1 MTVIALDVMSGD
13 LGAQECVPAA
23 LLALAADPAL
33 HLLLV
38 GDPAVIAPALAA
50 PGAAAVRDRCEI
62 VAAEEV
68 ITMADSPREA
78 IRRKKRSSMRIAID
92 LVHEGRAEAAVS
104 AGNTGALTAIAHFV
118 LKCLPQV
125 ERAPIMSAV
134 PNRHGHTHLLDLGAN
149 VRATPLQLLQFAL
162 MGAIVARDVYGIP
175 RPRVGLLNIG
185 VEESKGHDLVQEAH
199 ALLRARTAGSVVPGS
214 AAGDAASDATDLDYA
229 GFVEGG
235 DIFGGEVDVVVT
247 DGFTGNVALKTMEGV
262 ARLIGHRLR
271 REFTASLPAKL
282 AGLAARPV
290 LSRVTASL
298 DPRAFNGAVMV
309 GLTRVVVKSHG
320 SADRVAL
327 ARAIAIAATAVRR
340 RLIDHVAAALGAD
353 AAARDAGHGPL
364 HHGPLHHGPLHH
376 GTPHGQGDPVT

>member
-23 LLALAADPAL
+23 LLALGSDPAL
-33 HLLLV
+33 RLQLV
-38 GDPAVIAPALAA
+38 GDPLIIEAALAA
-50 PGAAAVRDRCEI
+50 AGPVAVRDRCEI

-92 LVHEGRAEAAVS
+92 LVQEGRADAAVS

-134 PNRHGHTHLLDLGAN
+134 PNERGHTHLLDLGAN
-149 VRATPLQLLQFAL
+149 IRATPQQLVQFAL
-162 MGAIVARDVYGIP
+162 MGAIVARDVHGIA

-185 VEESKGHDLVQEAH
+185 VEESKGHDLVQDAH
-199 ALLRARTAGSVVPGS
+199 ALLRARMADLR
-214 AAGDAASDATDLDYA
+214 AAGTGAAVAGALDFDYA

-262 ARLIGHRLR
+262 ARLIGRRLR

-290 LSRVTASL
+290 LARVTASL

-320 SADRVAL
+320 SADRIAL

-340 RLIDHVAAALGAD
+340 RLIDHVAAALGAEATPQGGVPGTAPQTGGS
-353 AAARDAGHGPL
+353 AA
-364 HHGPLHHGPLHH
+364 
-376 GTPHGQGDPVT
+376 

>member
-23 LLALAADPAL
+23 VLALASDPDL
-33 HLLLV
+33 RLLLV
-38 GDPAVIAPALAA
+38 GDPAVIEAGLAGT
-50 PGAAAVRDRCEI
+50 PVRGRCEI
-62 VAAEEV
+62 VPATEI
-68 ITMADSPREA
+68 ITMEDSPREA
-78 IRRKKRSSMRIAID
+78 IRRKKHSSMRIAVD
-92 LVHEGRAEAAVS
+92 LVHEGRAAATVS

-134 PNRHGHTHLLDLGAN
+134 PNERGHTHLLDLGAN

-162 MGAIVARDVYGIP
+162 MGAIVARDVHGIA

-185 VEESKGHDLVQEAH
+185 TEETKGHDLVQEAH
-199 ALLRARTAGSVVPGS
+199 ALLRARGGGGVEF
-214 AAGDAASDATDLDYA
+214 DYV

-262 ARLIGHRLR
+262 AGLISRRLR
-271 REFTASLPAKL
+271 REFTASLPSKL
-282 AGLAARPV
+282 AALLARPV
-290 LSRVTASL
+290 LSRVSASL

-309 GLTRVVVKSHG
+309 GLKHIVVKTHG

-340 RLIDHVAAALGAD
+340 RLIEHVTVALDNGAE
-353 AAARDAGHGPL
+353 PQ
-364 HHGPLHHGPLHH
+364 
-376 GTPHGQGDPVT
+376 GQGDPPA